1 MTNDINQCINVL
13 NKGGLILYPSDTI
26 WGIGCD
32 ATNSKSIQAI
42 YELKGRVASKALI
55 TLVGSE
61 HMLEKTIVD
70 MPSIAWDLIDQSINP
85 LTIIY
90 DKVNII
96 SKNALAED
104 GSCGV
109 RLVKNGFCK
118 KLINQFGKPIIS
130 TSANVSGA
138 ASPQAFAEIDNRIL
152 NGVNFIVNF
161 GQNDQTKRK
170 ASNIIKLSKGGVV
183 KIIR

>member
-1 MTNDINQCINVL
+1 MKNEIKQCIDVL
-13 NKGGLILYPSDTI
+13 KNGGLILYPTDTI

-32 ATNSKSIQAI
+32 ATNAKAIQNI
-42 YELKGRVASKALI
+42 YKLKGRAASKALI

-61 HMLEKTIVD
+61 RMLKKIVVD
-70 MPSIAWDLIDQSINP
+70 MPYIAWDLIGQSINP

-90 DKVNII
+90 DEVNTI
-96 SKNALAED
+96 SNNAKAQD

-109 RLVKNGFCK
+109 RLVKQGFCQ

-138 ASPQAFAEIDNRIL
+138 TSPRTFTEIDNRVL

-161 GQNDQTKRK
+161 GQNNQTKNK
-170 ASNIIKLSKGGVV
+170 ASNIIKLSKGGAV